1 MQKTLFVFALL
12 VVGAVAQEWQ
22 ALDGYKT
29 TYLIESEG
37 HGATIE
43 KGDRVTVHATGIVK
57 ETGKKFWSTKDA
69 GQQPFSYQ
77 AGVGGVIVGWDQGC
91 L

>member
-1 MQKTLFVFALL
+1 MNAALPPVLPPSPSVWCTDSYYNFACLL
-12 VVGAVAQEWQ
+12 CA
-22 ALDGYKT
+22 DGYKT

-57 ETGKKFWSTKDA
+57 ETGKKFWSTKGIQKENA
-69 GQQPFSYQ
+69 HINQPFF
-77 AGVGGVIVGWDQGC
+77 